1 MRIDSKELL
10 LKINEELKTF
20 DSMQLKAM
28 PISERMY
35 IEGKI
40 VGLKYVEN
48 LIKEQC
54 KAR

>member
-1 MRIDSKELL
+1 MGINSKELL
-10 LKINEELKTF
+10 LKIEEELKTF
-20 DSMQLKAM
+20 DNMQLKAM

-40 VGLKYVEN
+40 VGLKHVRN

-54 KAR
+54 KTK